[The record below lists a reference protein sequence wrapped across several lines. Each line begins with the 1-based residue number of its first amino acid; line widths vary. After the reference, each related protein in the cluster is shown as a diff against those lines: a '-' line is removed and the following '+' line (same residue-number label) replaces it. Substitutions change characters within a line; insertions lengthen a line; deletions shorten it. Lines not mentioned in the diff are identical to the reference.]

1 MMSDY
6 NESVDPEPT
15 ENVPLFES
23 LRYQQERDRLFALSD
38 PQKTFSE
45 PDQPLAGYTFRSLLA
60 DLDPPTTL
68 HISET
73 SNLYKLLISRPELIP
88 VIIIP

>member
-1 MMSDY
+1 MSDY
-6 NESVDPEPT
+6 NEDIGPEPT
-15 ENVPLFES
+15 ESVPLLES
-23 LRYQQERDRLFALSD
+23 VRYQQERDRLFALSD

-45 PDQPLAGYTFRSLLA
+45 PDPPLPGYTFRSLLA

-73 SNLYKLLISRPELIP
+73 SNVLSEFQ
-88 VIIIP
+88 